1 MFRSLASL
9 ITKISSAVCVLI
21 CRAKDALNI
30 WMNCERLGVGNF
42 KHAGK
47 CLTTQIV
54 LFISIGF
61 GYTPGV
67 FTAKPLVYCFTLSV
81 LRDLIAEMKSSRLSR
96 SSGKR
101 FLCLGSSGSGSTD
114 SKCFGSFA
122 QATLYFLSLAKHRIS
137 EFLPQPEGPLKMSSG
152 PVNDANFATL
162 YLFTIS
168 SVSSDVG
175 LYFSV
180 KSSLPYSLTN
190 FDTSVQSRFFETDAE
205 FQELSIIPQILN

>member
-21 CRAKDALNI
+21 CCAKDALNI

-61 GYTPGV
+61 GYTPDV
-67 FTAKPLVYCFTLSV
+67 FTAKALRYCFTSSV

-101 FLCLGSSGSGSTD
+101 FFYLGSSGSGSYD

-122 QATLYFLSLAKHRIS
+122 QATLYFLSLAKHWIS

-152 PVNDANFATL
+152 QVNDANLATFSL
-162 YLFTIS
+162 LTIS
-168 SVSSDVG
+168 SVASEVG

-180 KSSLPYSLTN
+180 KSSLCCSLTN
-190 FDTSVQSRFFETDAE
+190 FHTSVQSRFFEPDA
-205 FQELSIIPQILN
+205 